1 VTTRADL
8 ILRIEDMIFGMAEVE
23 RPSEDVV
30 TLADT
35 TTTTMTVATDSFW
48 KQGRYGEIVPADGS
62 EGELV
67 ICAADAA
74 AGSVTVRRGER
85 GTTAAAAA
93 GLVARVNPKFTRKM
107 ISERIDE
114 VITDSLFP
122 HVWYHSQRSLAF
134 TDQDYIYDLA
144 VEDYFVVQVYQ
155 VVDDQKLPFPSGWWI
170 EENLIDTTIG
180 ASGKVLRLRRVRDQT
195 ATVFYTARSKP
206 VVADLAA
213 FPDPIVN
220 LIPWFVCALL
230 MGGTR
235 TIPARYDPNRA
246 GGLEVQEGGPQ
257 RDWRFFEQKALLK
270 RNELNIALR
279 REESTVRQPRFHP
292 RRRRAW

>member
-1 VTTRADL
+1 LVTRADL
-8 ILRIEDMIFGMAEVE
+8 ILRIEDFIYGMGEVE
-23 RPSEDVV
+23 RPLEDVI

-35 TTTTMTVATDSFW
+35 TTTTMTVANINVW
-48 KQGRYGEIVPADGS
+48 KQSRYGEVVPADGS

-74 AGSVTVRRGER
+74 AGAVTVRRGQR
-85 GTTAAAAA
+85 GTVAAAAA

-114 VITDSLFP
+114 VITDALHP
-122 HVWYHSQRSLAF
+122 HVWYHSKRSLTF

-144 VEDYFVVQVYQ
+144 DEDWMVIDIYQ
-155 VVDDQKLPFPSGWWI
+155 IVDDQKLVFPSGWWI
-170 EENLIDTTIG
+170 EENLIDTTVG
-180 ASGKVLRLRRVRDQT
+180 ASGKVLRLRRIRDQT
-195 ATVFYTARSKP
+195 ATVFYTARSRP
-206 VVADLAA
+206 VVADLAS
-213 FPDPIVN
+213 FPDPLAN

-230 MGGTR
+230 MGGSR

-246 GGLEVQEGGPQ
+246 GEGEVQEGGPQ

-279 REESTVRQPRFHP
+279 RDESTVRQPRFHP
-292 RRRRAW
+292 RRRRSW